1 MLAESHSKTRNNFL
15 QSINIHL
22 KISTMRTITNTATN
36 KWFFSF
42 LFVFGTILTLNAQVQ
57 DSLTI
62 NTGSVASAIGFET
75 AATGNYSLATGY
87 QSEASGQTS
96 TAIGYKSIASGIKS
110 FAIGENCFS
119 THQGYS
125 FGQGAKADGQQS
137 LAIGRFVETD
147 VLGMGSIVIGSCTDY
162 NRLVNNIGNSLMI
175 GFQSKVPTLFISESP
190 FTAQFDGIG
199 NIGIGTTSPVAR
211 LQIADGDIFIQDINK
226 GIIMK
231 SPDGSCW
238 RGTMNNNGLLEF
250 VKLDDCE
257 TLTTKSNEGIEN
269 NSIKVYP
276 NPSKDYFEVK
286 CSPAD
291 CQKYNTIS
299 IYGTTGNLVFSQPFN
314 SETTRISTGNL
325 KSGSYV
331 LKLHGGQESFS
342 DIVVINH

>member
-1 MLAESHSKTRNNFL
+1 MESQKNYFKAILITIAFGLFIEVNTFSQSNGFMLDPSGTTQEYMVYLRKAVNYNNTYYYSGYL
-15 QSINIHL
+15 NLSAYKN
-22 KISTMRTITNTATN
+22 ISTGVLSNPGDPVQKIQLQGGNILLSRTQSAPNGPDLNPTSRNGAILFSDNINEAYGFIHG
-36 KWFFSF
+36 KWGIEYDDQFSAGGLNFFKPVSN
-42 LFVFGTILTLNAQVQ
+42 L
-57 DSLTI
+57 
-62 NTGSVASAIGFET
+62 
-75 AATGNYSLATGY
+75 
-87 QSEASGQTS
+87 TS
-96 TAIGYKSIASGIKS
+96 TRIN
-110 FAIGENCFS
+110 FN
-119 THQGYS
+119 
-125 FGQGAKADGQQS
+125 
-137 LAIGRFVETD
+137 
-147 VLGMGSIVIGSCTDY
+147 
-162 NRLVNNIGNSLMI
+162 
-175 GFQSKVPTLFISESP
+175 LFLK
-190 FTAQFDGIG
+190 DNG
-199 NIGIGTTSPVAR
+199 NIGIGTGEPLAK
-211 LQIADGDIFIQDINK
+211 LQVADGDIFIQDINK

-342 DIVVINH
+342 DIVVISH

>member
-1 MLAESHSKTRNNFL
+1 
-15 QSINIHL
+15 
-22 KISTMRTITNTATN
+22 MRTITNNATN

-62 NTGSVASAIGFET
+62 NTGNVASAIGFET
-75 AATGNYSLATGY
+75 QATGDYSLSTGY
-87 QSEASGQTS
+87 QSIASGHTS
-96 TAIGYKSIASGIKS
+96 TAIGYNSVAFGLRSVALGQ
-110 FAIGENCFS
+110 NCES
-119 THQGYS
+119 ALQSYS
-125 FGQGAKADGQQS
+125 LGQSAKALGQQS

-147 VLGMGSIVIGSCTDY
+147 QYLGINSIALGSGNSACI
-162 NRLVNNIGNSLMI
+162 LKNNIGNSLMVAFNSTI
-175 GFQSKVPTLFISESP
+175 PTLFVSESN
-190 FTAQFDGIG
+190 FTPNFDGIG
-199 NIGIGTTSPVAR
+199 KVGIGTSSPKAR

-238 RGTMNNNGLLEF
+238 RGTMNNSGLLEF

-314 SETTRISTGNL
+314 SETTRISTSNL

-331 LKLHGGQESFS
+331 LKLHGVQESFS
-342 DIVVINH
+342 DIVVVSH

>member
-1 MLAESHSKTRNNFL
+1 
-15 QSINIHL
+15 
-22 KISTMRTITNTATN
+22 MRTITNTATN

-42 LFVFGTILTLNAQVQ
+42 LFVFGTILSLNAQVQ

-62 NTGSVASAIGFET
+62 NSGNVASAIGFQTQATGAYSFASGNNSIASGISST
-75 AATGNYSLATGY
+75 ALGNMSSATGNYSLA
-87 QSEASGQTS
+87 A
-96 TAIGYKSIASGIKS
+96 GYKSIASSQTSIAIGYEAKS
-110 FAIGENCFS
+110 NDFKSVAIGEFS
-119 THQGYS
+119 ETKYTQSYA
-125 FGQGAKADGQQS
+125 FGQHCITNAS
-137 LAIGRFVETD
+137 NSMAIGRSMQTNASGAIAFGYSTST
-147 VLGMGSIVIGSCTDY
+147 GPMINGI
-162 NRLVNNIGNSLMI
+162 NNSLMI
-175 GFQSKVPTLFISESP
+175 GFNSTKPTFFVGPSP
-190 FTAQFDGIG
+190 SYTGIG
-199 NIGIGTTSPVAR
+199 NVGIGTTNPVAR
-211 LQIADGDIFIQDINK
+211 FQVADGDIFIQDINK

-269 NSIKVYP
+269 TSIKVYP
-276 NPSKDYFEVK
+276 NPSKEYFEVK

-342 DIVVINH
+342 DIVVITH

>member
-1 MLAESHSKTRNNFL
+1 MKLEKNYGRAVLLVLALGLLIQNYTLAQPYGFQLVPTGTTTDFMKFVPKGFTYNG
-15 QSINIHL
+15 
-22 KISTMRTITNTATN
+22 TNYVT
-36 KWFFSF
+36 
-42 LFVFGTILTLNAQVQ
+42 GYLTLSAYQNITTQQYADPGIPVQ
-57 DSLTI
+57 KLQLQGGNILLSRTQSAPNGPDLNPTSRNGAILFSDNI
-62 NTGSVASAIGFET
+62 NEAYGFIHGKWGIEYDDQFSAGGLNIFKPVS
-75 AATGNYSLATGY
+75 NL
-87 QSEASGQTS
+87 TS
-96 TAIGYKSIASGIKS
+96 TRINFNLFLKD
-110 FAIGENCFS
+110 N
-119 THQGYS
+119 
-125 FGQGAKADGQQS
+125 
-137 LAIGRFVETD
+137 
-147 VLGMGSIVIGSCTDY
+147 
-162 NRLVNNIGNSLMI
+162 GN
-175 GFQSKVPTLFISESP
+175 F
-190 FTAQFDGIG
+190 
-199 NIGIGTTSPVAR
+199 GIGTGEPLAK
-211 LQIADGDIFIQDINK
+211 LQVADGDIFIQDINK

-331 LKLHGGQESFS
+331 LKLHGGQESFT
-342 DIVVINH
+342 DIVVISY

>member
-1 MLAESHSKTRNNFL
+1 
-15 QSINIHL
+15 
-22 KISTMRTITNTATN
+22 MRTITNNATN

-42 LFVFGTILTLNAQVQ
+42 LFVIGTILTLNAQVQ

-62 NTGSVASAIGFET
+62 NTGNVASAIGFET
-75 AATGNYSLATGY
+75 QATGDYSLSTGY
-87 QSEASGQTS
+87 QSIASGHTS
-96 TAIGYKSIASGIKS
+96 TAIGYNSV
-110 FAIGENCFS
+110 
-119 THQGYS
+119 S
-125 FGQGAKADGQQS
+125 FGLRSVALGQNCESALQSYSLGQSAKALGQQS

-147 VLGMGSIVIGSCTDY
+147 QYLGINSIALGSGNSACI
-162 NRLVNNIGNSLMI
+162 LKNNIGNSLMVAFNSTI
-175 GFQSKVPTLFISESP
+175 PTLFVSESN
-190 FTAQFDGIG
+190 FTPNFDGIG
-199 NIGIGTTSPVAR
+199 KVGIGTSSPKAR

-269 NSIKVYP
+269 NTIKVYP

-291 CQKYNTIS
+291 CQKYNIIS

-314 SETTRISTGNL
+314 SETTRISTINL

-331 LKLHGGQESFS
+331 LKLHGGQESFT
-342 DIVVINH
+342 DIVVVSH

>member
-1 MLAESHSKTRNNFL
+1 
-15 QSINIHL
+15 
-22 KISTMRTITNTATN
+22 MRTLTNTATN

-62 NTGSVASAIGFET
+62 NTGNVASAIGLET
-75 AATGNYSLATGY
+75 QATGDYSLSTGY
-87 QSEASGQTS
+87 QSIASGHTS
-96 TAIGYKSIASGIKS
+96 TAIGYKANAIGVRS
-110 FAIGENCFS
+110 FAIGENTYS
-119 THQGYS
+119 ASQGYS
-125 FGQGAKADGQQS
+125 FGQKAKANSSQS
-137 LAIGRFVETD
+137 IAIGRFVETNAS
-147 VLGMGSIVIGSCTDY
+147 GSIVIGSSTDISPLI
-162 NRLVNNIGNSLMI
+162 NSKNNSLMI
-175 GFQSKVPTLFISESP
+175 GFNSSEPTLFVSESEP
-190 FTAQFDGIG
+190 AVNFNGIG
-199 NIGIGTTSPVAR
+199 KVGIGTTDPKAR
-211 LQIADGDIFIQDINK
+211 LQVADGDIFIQDINK

-269 NSIKVYP
+269 TSIKVFP

-331 LKLHGGQESFS
+331 LKLHGLQESFT
-342 DIVVINH
+342 DIVVISH

>member
-1 MLAESHSKTRNNFL
+1 
-15 QSINIHL
+15 
-22 KISTMRTITNTATN
+22 MRTITNTATN

-62 NTGSVASAIGFET
+62 NTGNVASAIGFET
-75 AATGNYSLATGY
+75 QATGDYSLSTGY
-87 QSEASGQTS
+87 QSIASGHTS
-96 TAIGYKSIASGIKS
+96 TAIGYNSVAFGLRSVALGQNCESALQSYSI
-110 FAIGENCFS
+110 
-119 THQGYS
+119 
-125 FGQGAKADGQQS
+125 GQSAKALGQQS

-147 VLGMGSIVIGSCTDY
+147 QYLGINSIALGSGNSACI
-162 NRLVNNIGNSLMI
+162 LKNNIGNSLMVAFNSTI
-175 GFQSKVPTLFISESP
+175 PTFFVSESN
-190 FTAQFDGIG
+190 FTPNFDGIG
-199 NIGIGTTSPVAR
+199 KVGIGTSSPKSR

-250 VKLDDCE
+250 VKLADCE

-269 NSIKVYP
+269 NSIKVFP

-291 CQKYNTIS
+291 CKKYNTIS
-299 IYGTTGNLVFSQPFN
+299 IFGTTGNLVFSQPFN

-331 LKLHGGQESFS
+331 LKLHGGQESFT
-342 DIVVINH
+342 DIVVISH